1 MLPVFKGDTVRVSL
15 TEDPEFE
22 LVPCSTLI
30 RFHIH
35 CLAAFLTIR
44 LTTLV
49 LYPLCHSS
57 SVISAI
63 SNRGFLFTFFFFS
76 SSLWYY
82 YYCCSSHSFLDP
94 ILLYDSLYPSIGAE
108 MLTDDS
114 KYAAIPEWTE
124 TTRDFMN
131 FSKRKG
137 DLPVQIEGDI
147 MDIRGFVLYFIAST
161 VLSERLSYS
170 LFFYF

>member
-1 MLPVFKGDTVRVSL
+1 ML
-15 TEDPEFE
+15 
-22 LVPCSTLI
+22 
-30 RFHIH
+30 
-35 CLAAFLTIR
+35 
-44 LTTLV
+44 
-49 LYPLCHSS
+49 
-57 SVISAI
+57 
-63 SNRGFLFTFFFFS
+63 FFFS
-76 SSLWYY
+76 SSLWH

-161 VLSERLSYS
+161 ILSDQLSYS
-170 LFFYF
+170 PFFYF